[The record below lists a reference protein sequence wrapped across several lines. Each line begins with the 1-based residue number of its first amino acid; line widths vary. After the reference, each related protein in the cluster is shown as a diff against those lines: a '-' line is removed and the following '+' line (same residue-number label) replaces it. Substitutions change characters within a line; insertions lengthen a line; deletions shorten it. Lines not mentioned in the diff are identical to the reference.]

1 MTLTDKRK
9 IHDDK
14 IKKNHAQ
21 YNLDRNAAKI
31 SPLSSKEMDKYEYF
45 SSEDLGFK
53 PRVIEQGKFEYSPST
68 KVFNKGLEKE
78 DKK

>member
-1 MTLTDKRK
+1 MTAYTKLPANNLFRFRISYSLIKMTLTDKRK

-14 IKKNHAQ
+14 IKENHAQ

-53 PRVIEQGKFEYSPST
+53 PRVIE
-68 KVFNKGLEKE
+68 
-78 DKK
+78 